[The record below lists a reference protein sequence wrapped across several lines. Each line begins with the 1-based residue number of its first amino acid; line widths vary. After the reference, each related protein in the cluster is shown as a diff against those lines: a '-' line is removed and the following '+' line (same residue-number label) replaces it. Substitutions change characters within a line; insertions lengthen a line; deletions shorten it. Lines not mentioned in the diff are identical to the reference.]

1 MRYSYQTFLSDKP
14 FEAVFSKKKP
24 RVLGLNFPLRYN
36 VIFYPGFV
44 GKEMPFLHL
53 LRTDGFKEDNQSNFL
68 ILVHGI

>member
-14 FEAVFSKKKP
+14 LKQFFSKKP

-36 VIFYPGFV
+36 VIFYPEFV

-53 LRTDGFKEDNQSNFL
+53 LRTDEFKEDNQSNFL